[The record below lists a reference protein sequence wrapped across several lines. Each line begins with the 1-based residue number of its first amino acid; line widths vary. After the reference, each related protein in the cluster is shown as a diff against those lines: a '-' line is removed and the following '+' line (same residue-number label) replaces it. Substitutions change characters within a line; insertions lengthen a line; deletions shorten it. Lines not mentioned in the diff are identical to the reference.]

1 MPSRWTPERIHQRRW
16 FTLIAICIAV
26 TITSIDNTI
35 MNVGLPSIVRGVGA
49 SQAQLQWLIDSYT
62 IVFACLLLTMGA
74 IGDKWGRHHTM
85 MIGLVVFGG
94 FSAVASQADSAN
106 SLILCRGL
114 MGIGGALILPA
125 TLAILTNTFEGK
137 ERSKAIGIWA
147 AVAGIG
153 VAAGPLF
160 GGFLL
165 DHFWWGSI
173 FLINVPICIVAVVM
187 GWFLIPPSKSAEV
200 GHRLDPMGAIL
211 SIVALVGL
219 LYGIIEIPE
228 KGWSSP
234 EVRFAV
240 GSGVVF
246 LALFTW
252 WEMRSDH
259 PMLDLNF
266 FRNPRFSAASMT
278 ITINYF
284 VMFGSTF
291 LIVQYFQFILG
302 YSPLKAGVMT
312 APVAVGLMVMS
323 PQSHKLVARWGTTRV
338 VIVGLVVCAGVM
350 VCYGIEPIISSD
362 IGGIVVRAIF
372 GAGLAL
378 AATPATESIMGA
390 LPRDRAGVG
399 SAVNDTTRQIGGA
412 LGVAVIGSLFAWR
425 YHASLSDLSGLPTD
439 AADAAQNS
447 IGKAIQVAETLPSD
461 QAAALLE
468 NAKQAYVSGMRV
480 GVWTCAVILIAA
492 AVLTAKFLPS
502 TPGSPDGDEE
512 LRDAEVEA
520 VSLDDGIL

>member
-1 MPSRWTPERIHQRRW
+1 
-16 FTLIAICIAV
+16 
-26 TITSIDNTI
+26 
-35 MNVGLPSIVRGVGA
+35 
-49 SQAQLQWLIDSYT
+49 
-62 IVFACLLLTMGA
+62 MGA

-94 FSAVASQADSAN
+94 FSAVASQADSAD
-106 SLILCRGL
+106 SLIICRGL

-234 EVRFAV
+234 EVLFAV
-240 GSGVVF
+240 GSGFVF

-350 VCYGIEPIISSD
+350 VCYGIESIISSD

-480 GVWTCAVILIAA
+480 GVWTCAVILIGAA
-492 AVLTAKFLPS
+492 FLTAKFLPS
-502 TPGSPDGDEE
+502 TPGSPDGDGE

>member
-1 MPSRWTPERIHQRRW
+1 
-16 FTLIAICIAV
+16 
-26 TITSIDNTI
+26 
-35 MNVGLPSIVRGVGA
+35 
-49 SQAQLQWLIDSYT
+49 
-62 IVFACLLLTMGA
+62 LL
-74 IGDKWGRHHTM
+74 
-85 MIGLVVFGG
+85 
-94 FSAVASQADSAN
+94 
-106 SLILCRGL
+106 
-114 MGIGGALILPA
+114 
-125 TLAILTNTFEGK
+125 
-137 ERSKAIGIWA
+137 
-147 AVAGIG
+147 
-153 VAAGPLF
+153 

-173 FLINVPICIVAVVM
+173 FLINVPICVIAVVM
-187 GWFLIPPSKSAEV
+187 GWFLVPPSKSADE
-200 GHRLDPMGAIL
+200 GHRLDPMGAVL
-211 SIVALVGL
+211 SIIALVGL

-234 EVRFAV
+234 EVLLAV
-240 GSGVVF
+240 GAGLLF

-252 WEMRSDH
+252 WELRSDH

-350 VCYGIEPIISSD
+350 VCYGIESIISSD

-378 AATPATESIMGA
+378 TATPATESIMGA

-439 AADAAQNS
+439 VASAAQNS
-447 IGKAIQVAETLPSD
+447 IGKAIQVADTLPSD

-480 GVWTCAVILIAA
+480 GVWTCAVILIGAA
-492 AVLTAKFLPS
+492 FLTAKFLPS
-502 TPGSPDGDEE
+502 TPGTPDDDGE